1 MWEEIWKRFEE
12 HAPVSV
18 MGRMLLERALDAEWI
33 DAMFVEHSRRQY
45 QKELLFSSVVE
56 LVTLVSVGLRPSLHA
71 AAKKMETL
79 PVSLA
84 ALYDKVKRTEPAV
97 LRALVQ
103 GSAGRLTSVVSAT
116 PRASS
121 LAGWQ
126 LRVLDGNHLPASE
139 KRLKPLRQRRG
150 AALPGH
156 TLVVYDPDSE
166 LVTDIVACEDAY
178 ASERTGVE
186 PLLASAQ
193 PGQLWIADRN
203 FCTQTI
209 LIGWHQAQACFL
221 VREHSGHPRLISQGE
236 LRSCE
241 PNETGKL
248 YEQQISIAEG
258 PADWRRIELQ
268 LETPTEAGDTV
279 IRLWSNLP
287 DTVTARQ
294 IAELYRKRWRIE
306 GMFQRLES
314 VLKSEITSLGHPK
327 AALLGFAVALL
338 AHNILAMLKRCV
350 EYAHRERVP
359 QLEVSTYHLALHL
372 RSGYEGMLIAIPP
385 PQWEDWDKLDPD
397 NLTQRLLLLA
407 LKTNPKSLATAKR
420 GPKIKQQKAYLK
432 VNDAS
437 AHFSTHRVLNLA
449 RKTP

>member
-1 MWEEIWKRFEE
+1 MWEEVRKRFEE

-18 MGRMLLERALDAEWI
+18 MGRMLLDRALDAEWI
-33 DAMFVEHSRRQY
+33 DAMFVERSHRQY

-84 ALYDKVKRTEPAV
+84 ALYDKVNRTEPAV
-97 LRALVQ
+97 LRGLVQ
-103 GSAGRLTSVVSAT
+103 GSAEQLSSVVAAT
-116 PRASS
+116 SKASS

-178 ASERTGVE
+178 ESERTGME

-193 PGQLWIADRN
+193 AGQLWIADRN
-203 FCTQTI
+203 FCTEAI
-209 LIGWHQAQACFL
+209 LTGWQQAQASFL
-221 VREHSGHPRLISQGE
+221 VREHKGHPRLIHQGD
-236 LRSCE
+236 LRSCGRA
-241 PNETGKL
+241 ETGDL
-248 YEQQISIAEG
+248 YEQPIGIAKE
-258 PADWRRIELQ
+258 PADWRRIELH
-268 LETPTEAGDTV
+268 LDTPTEAGDAV

-294 IAELYRKRWRIE
+294 IADLYRKRWRIE

-338 AHNILAMLKRCV
+338 AHNILAMLKRCI
-350 EYAHRERVP
+350 EFAHRERAP
-359 QLEVSTYHLALHL
+359 QLEISTYHLAVHL
-372 RSGYEGMLIAIPP
+372 RSDYQGMLIAIPP
-385 PQWEDWDKLDPD
+385 DQWEQWNNKDPD
-397 NLTQRLLLLA
+397 GLIQRLLLLA
-407 LKTNPKSLATAKR
+407 LKSNPKSLATAKR
-420 GPKIKQQKAYLK
+420 GPKNKQKKAYLK
-432 VNDAS
+432 PNDAS
-437 AHFSTHRVLNLA
+437 AHFSTYRTL
-449 RKTP
+449 KKQTP

>member
-1 MWEEIWKRFEE
+1 MLEEVRKRFEE

-18 MGRMLLERALDAEWI
+18 MGRMLLDRTLDAEWI
-33 DAMFVEHSRRQY
+33 DSVFVEHSHRQY
-45 QKELLFSSVVE
+45 QKELMFSSVVE

-71 AAKKMETL
+71 AAKKMGTL

-103 GSAGRLTSVVSAT
+103 GSAERLSPVVAATS
-116 PRASS
+116 RASS

-166 LVTDIVACEDAY
+166 LVTDMVACEDAY
-178 ASERTGVE
+178 ASERTGME

-203 FCTQTI
+203 FCTETI
-209 LIGWHQAQACFL
+209 LTGWQQAQSNFL
-221 VREHSGHPRLISQGE
+221 VREHRGHPRLISQGE
-236 LRSCE
+236 LRCCE
-241 PNETGKL
+241 RTETGEL
-248 YEQQISIAEG
+248 YEQQIGIANG
-258 PADWRRIELQ
+258 PADWRRIELH
-268 LETPTEAGDTV
+268 LDTPTETGDTV

-350 EYAHRERVP
+350 EYAHRERAP
-359 QLEVSTYHLALHL
+359 QLEISTYHLAVHL
-372 RSGYEGMLIAIPP
+372 RSDYQGMLIAIPAS
-385 PQWEDWDKLDPD
+385 QWEEWDKLDPD
-397 NLTQRLLLLA
+397 NLTQQLLVLA

-420 GPKIKQQKAYLK
+420 GPKIQQKKAYLK
-432 VNDAS
+432 SADAS
-437 AHFSTHRVLNLA
+437 AHFSTYRILKLQP
-449 RKTP
+449 KTP

>member
-1 MWEEIWKRFEE
+1 
-12 HAPVSV
+12 
-18 MGRMLLERALDAEWI
+18 
-33 DAMFVEHSRRQY
+33 
-45 QKELLFSSVVE
+45 LLFSSVVE

-97 LRALVQ
+97 LRGLVQ
-103 GSAGRLTSVVSAT
+103 GSAGRLSSVVAAT

-178 ASERTGVE
+178 ASERTGME

-203 FCTQTI
+203 FCTQAI
-209 LIGWHQAQACFL
+209 LLGWHHAQACFL
-221 VREHSGHPRLISQGE
+221 VREHSGHARLISQGE

-241 PNETGKL
+241 PTETGKL
-248 YEQQISIAEG
+248 YEQPIGIAEG
-258 PADWRRIELQ
+258 PADWRRIELH

-350 EYAHRERVP
+350 EYAHRQRVP
-359 QLEVSTYHLALHL
+359 QMEVSTYHLALHF

-385 PQWEDWDKLDPD
+385 SQWQHGDKLDPD
-397 NLTQRLLLLA
+397 DFTQRLLLLA

-420 GPKIKQQKAYLK
+420 GPKIKQQKTYLK
-432 VNDAS
+432 PADAS
-437 AHFSTHRVLNLA
+437 AHFSTHRVLQLA
-449 RKTP
+449 PKTP